1 MKTAKVTEYY
11 TFMINGKE
19 YVIELN
25 NCIGVDYVFVV
36 QGWHSMQLD
45 SASKLFEKIKN
56 LQEALY
62 AVGYTSFQVY
72 NRLKEAIA
80 LNGGELDMVKTIEVK
95 DL

>member
-1 MKTAKVTEYY
+1 MKTVKVIEYY
-11 TFMINGKE
+11 TFKLDGNK

-25 NCIGVDYVFVV
+25 NCIGIDRVFVD
-36 QGWHSMQLD
+36 QSFNSMQCD
-45 SASKLFEKIKN
+45 SSRKFVDKIHN

-80 LNGGELDMVKTIEVK
+80 LNGGELDMVKTVEVK

>member
-1 MKTAKVTEYY
+1 MKTVKITEFY
-11 TFMINGKE
+11 TFKLNGNE

-25 NCIGVDYVFVV
+25 NCIGIDYAFVKP
-36 QGWHSMQLD
+36 GWISRQCD
-45 SASKLFEKIKN
+45 SASKFVDKIHN